1 MPRAVDSCGAL
12 VMPEAMSALS
22 PQERALHGENIV
34 SAYLGSTLP
43 FPTPGPKYSTQQI
56 EQNKILYLKNFFSQ
70 KSFIDFQTHKLAD
83 VAMKS

>member
-1 MPRAVDSCGAL
+1 
-12 VMPEAMSALS
+12 MSPLS
-22 PQERALHGENIV
+22 PQERVLHSENKV

-56 EQNKILYLKNFFSQ
+56 EQNKILYFKKNFFFW

-83 VAMKS
+83 VAMEELRLL